1 MYSQTKIAVPIFK
14 KDKKSIIEEA
24 QYCIQKG
31 ADLIEFRIDGMD
43 NPKPQIVREIIEEI
57 NFPTIATNRV
67 KTEGGLFKG
76 TEEQRVNILLET
88 VDVAEFVDIELQTND
103 NLIKQITETNVKTI
117 ISYHDFKKTPPLNE
131 LLNIVFKEKNLGNIA
146 KVALM
151 PNDLEDTLT
160 VLAILSRCED
170 TIAISMGDIGS
181 YTRVIS
187 TKFNAPITFAVSS
200 DVTAPG
206 QIDIETMKQLLNL
219 DIMDIDDL
227 NSSY

>member
-160 VLAILSRCED
+160 VLAILSHCED

-181 YTRVIS
+181 YTRVIC

>member
-131 LLNIVFKEKNLGNIA
+131 LLNIVLRKKI
-146 KVALM
+146 
-151 PNDLEDTLT
+151 
-160 VLAILSRCED
+160 
-170 TIAISMGDIGS
+170 
-181 YTRVIS
+181 
-187 TKFNAPITFAVSS
+187 
-200 DVTAPG
+200 
-206 QIDIETMKQLLNL
+206 
-219 DIMDIDDL
+219 
-227 NSSY
+227 

>member
-131 LLNIVFKEKNLGNIA
+131 LLNIVFKEKNIGNIA

-160 VLAILSRCED
+160 VLAILSHCED

>member
-1 MYSQTKIAVPIFK
+1 
-14 KDKKSIIEEA
+14 
-24 QYCIQKG
+24 
-31 ADLIEFRIDGMD
+31 MD

-160 VLAILSRCED
+160 VLAILSHCED

>member
-160 VLAILSRCED
+160 VLAILSHCED